1 MCIHILSNPPLT
13 LKHLNPTSDITLG
26 VPRIKEIINASRVI
40 STPIITACLDVDNNQ
55 EVARVV
61 KMRIEKTLLG
71 EVSRGRIWGDLRG
84 GGDLRWEVVEAFI
97 LIICFLNGAN
107 VRLIDL
113 NIEQPRYF
121 QYMYMY
127 LGFEY

>member
-1 MCIHILSNPPLT
+1 M
-13 LKHLNPTSDITLG
+13 
-26 VPRIKEIINASRVI
+26 
-40 STPIITACLDVDNNQ
+40 
-55 EVARVV
+55 
-61 KMRIEKTLLG
+61 
-71 EVSRGRIWGDLRG
+71 
-84 GGDLRWEVVEAFI
+84 

-113 NIEQPRYF
+113 NIEQPKYF

>member
-1 MCIHILSNPPLT
+1 MCINILSNPPLT

-71 EVSRGRIWGDLRG
+71 EVSRGRTWGDLRG
-84 GGDLRWEVVEAFI
+84 GGGGFKVGSNRGIHVDNLLFKWCQCTFNR
-97 LIICFLNGAN
+97 
-107 VRLIDL
+107 
-113 NIEQPRYF
+113 
-121 QYMYMY
+121 
-127 LGFEY
+127 FEY